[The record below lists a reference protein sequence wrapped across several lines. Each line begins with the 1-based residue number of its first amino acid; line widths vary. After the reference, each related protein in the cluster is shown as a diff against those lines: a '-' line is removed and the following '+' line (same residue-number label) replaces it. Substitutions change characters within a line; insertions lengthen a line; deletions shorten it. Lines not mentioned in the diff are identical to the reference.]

1 DRNSYWSTPDAVRTP
16 TLTLDLAPGTLFDL
30 IRLREY
36 LPLGVRVTSFAVDAE
51 IEGRWQTL
59 ARHSCI
65 GAQRLIRLPA
75 PIRARRIRLRIL

>member
-1 DRNSYWSTPDAVRTP
+1 
-16 TLTLDLAPGTLFDL
+16 LFDL

-75 PIRARRIRLRIL
+75 PIRARRIRLRILDAPACPAISEVALFRQA